1 MSRSPVIPLSG
12 LLALLLASP
21 AALRA
26 DPPAAGTVSGSG
38 TVEIKR
44 QPEILRVQF
53 EVMARGK
60 TLKEALDKLKARR
73 DEVRTELVKLGAR
86 KDAVT
91 FGDPG
96 LAEDGTNRRDRVEML
111 IRERN
116 RALGKPK
123 PKGDTPAVVAVM
135 VRAEFPLAAA
145 DPEAFL
151 VAARELQEKVKA
163 AELGGLKDKSKL
175 TPEEEEAAAEA
186 IGGPGP
192 GDGEPPRGEPVFLYV
207 SKITEQERSKALA
220 EAFAKAKREAE
231 RLARAAG
238 GELGGLHHLANQFQ
252 SVIDPD
258 ELYGRRG
265 FYPGRMVLG
274 SSDDEADEAVGA
286 QAGKVTLRVGVVVQ
300 FKLK

>member
-1 MSRSPVIPLSG
+1 MFRSRAIPRTG
-12 LLALLLASP
+12 LLILLVSP

-26 DPPAAGTVSGSG
+26 DPPSVGTVSGSG

-44 QPEILRVQF
+44 QPDILRVQF

-73 DEVRTELVKLGAR
+73 EEVRAELVKLGAG

-96 LAEDGTNRRDRVEML
+96 LADDGSNRRDRVEML

-123 PKGDTPAVVAVM
+123 PKGDAPAIVAVT

-145 DPEAFL
+145 EPEAFL
-151 VAARELQEKVKA
+151 VAARELQQKVRA
-163 AELGGLKDKSKL
+163 ADLGGLKDKGKL

-186 IGGPGP
+186 IGGGN
-192 GDGEPPRGEPVFLYV
+192 GDDEPPRGEPMFLYV
-207 SKITEQERSKALA
+207 SKIAEAERSKALA
-220 EAFAKAKREAE
+220 EAFARAKRDAE

-252 SVIDPD
+252 SVMDLD
-258 ELYGRRG
+258 ELYARRG
-265 FYPGRMVLG
+265 FAVPGRMMLG
-274 SSDDEADEAVGA
+274 TSDDEADEAIGA
-286 QAGKVTLRVGVVVQ
+286 QPGKVTLRVGVVAQ